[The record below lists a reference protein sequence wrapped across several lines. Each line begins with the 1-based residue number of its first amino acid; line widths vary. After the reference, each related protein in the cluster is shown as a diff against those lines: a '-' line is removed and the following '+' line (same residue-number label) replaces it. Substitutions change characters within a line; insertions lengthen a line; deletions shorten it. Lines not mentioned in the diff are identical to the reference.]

1 MIYWIFVKTLGL
13 STSME
18 NILCRKT
25 QVEKIDCTPIVK
37 IVGEHLGNISRTV
50 N

>member
-18 NILCRKT
+18 NILSRKT
-25 QVEKIDCTPIVK
+25 QVEAIDCTPIVK
-37 IVGEHLGNISRTV
+37 IVGEPLGNTEL
-50 N
+50 